1 MCGRF
6 TQRLSSSEF
15 ARIFDARDLA
25 DGGGDAFNVAPTQP
39 VTVILDRDGQRV
51 ADRFRWGLV
60 PHWAKDLSRG
70 GRLINARAET
80 VATSPVFR
88 HSFRA
93 RRCLIPVDG
102 FYEWQRLPAG
112 RQPYYI
118 TSLDGSPL
126 TFAGIWSAWHDG
138 STGFTLLTCSIVTTT
153 PNETMA
159 PIHNRMPV
167 ILQPDAWAPWLEAT
181 TDAGELGGLLRPS
194 AAELVAVPVSSRVNS
209 VRNQGAELVAPVA
222 LAPAGAGHM
231 GASSY

>member
-25 DGGGDAFNVAPTQP
+25 DGGGGAFNVAPTQP
-39 VTVILDRDGQRV
+39 VTVILDRGGERV

-70 GRLINARAET
+70 ARLINARAET
-80 VATSPVFR
+80 IATSPAFR
-88 HSFRA
+88 PAFRA
-93 RRCLIPVDG
+93 RRCLIPADG
-102 FYEWQRLPAG
+102 FYEWQRLAGG

-118 TSLDGSPL
+118 TSPDGSPL
-126 TFAGIWSAWHDG
+126 TFAGIWAGWRDG
-138 STGFTLLTCSIVTTT
+138 ATGLTLMTCSIVTTT

-159 PIHNRMPV
+159 PIHDRMPV
-167 ILQPDAWAPWLEAT
+167 ILPRDAQAAWLEPA
-181 TDAGELGGLLRPS
+181 TDAGELGALLRPS
-194 AAELVAVPVSSRVNS
+194 AAPLIAFPVSSRVNS
-209 VRNQGAELVAPVA
+209 VRNQGADLVVP
-222 LAPAGAGHM
+222 LEMAPAGAQPM